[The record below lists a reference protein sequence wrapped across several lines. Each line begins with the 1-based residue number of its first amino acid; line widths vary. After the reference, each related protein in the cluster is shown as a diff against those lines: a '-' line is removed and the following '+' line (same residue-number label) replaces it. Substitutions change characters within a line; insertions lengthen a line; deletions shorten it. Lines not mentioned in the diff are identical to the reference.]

1 MTTTPLPFQRLPG
14 LKTIARKTEL
24 KSASIAFL
32 SHWHRRCCLKR
43 KHKKETKP
51 RYGLLMSLE
60 KNQEG
65 KTMRR
70 VMRTGCL
77 GLVLTAIALGV
88 SPGLA
93 QNVEQVKLV
102 FEHAIP
108 NIEGKSMVAVV
119 VTYPPGGKSPAHHH
133 ARSAF
138 IYAHVLSGA
147 IRSQVGDE
155 PAKVYQVGEGFYELP
170 GSHHRISENA
180 SDRDPASLLAVF
192 VVDSNDNPLTIP
204 DQK

>member
-1 MTTTPLPFQRLPG
+1 VHHYVQPADVAGSFEEADG
-14 LKTIARKTEL
+14 
-24 KSASIAFL
+24 SAV
-32 SHWHRRCCLKR
+32 RRGGDISNR
-43 KHKKETKP
+43 
-51 RYGLLMSLE
+51 
-60 KNQEG
+60 EG

-70 VMRTGCL
+70 VMRTGSL

-93 QNVEQVKLV
+93 QNLEEVKPV
-102 FEHAIP
+102 FEHVIP
-108 NIEGKSMVAVV
+108 NTEGKSMVALV

-133 ARSAF
+133 APSAF

-147 IRSQVGDE
+147 IRSQVDDE
-155 PAKVYQVGEGFYELP
+155 PAKVYQVGEGFYEMP
-170 GSHHRISENA
+170 GSHHWISENA

-192 VVDSNDNPLTIP
+192 VVDSKDKPLTTP